1 MMPIYLDYDTIKPK
15 DRDLVFNDLKNK
27 LCSLYGDGK
36 EASFLFYSNWMWDFS
51 SSSGGTIYLVKSPR
65 NAIHLTYMYLEGY
78 ISRARSM
85 QEAADS
91 RDELEN
97 VGNGNTDG
105 L

>member
-1 MMPIYLDYDTIKPK
+1 
-15 DRDLVFNDLKNK
+15 
-27 LCSLYGDGK
+27 
-36 EASFLFYSNWMWDFS
+36 MWDFS

-78 ISRARSM
+78 ISRARNM